1 MVDSQESPTGAMWE
15 MAPHRVG
22 GMVASRCPSLKH
34 TGTGNEGVAPSSWMR
49 GSGRQYLDFKCSE
62 SQRRVLRRRVGMTY
76 ILKETPDVKN
86 KSGGDRVTAGI
97 RQAAVKQS
105 IEAGW

>member
-1 MVDSQESPTGAMWE
+1 MT
-15 MAPHRVG
+15 
-22 GMVASRCPSLKH
+22 SLKH

-49 GSGRQYLDFKCSE
+49 DSGKQYLDFKCSG

-76 ILKETPDVKN
+76 ILKETSDVKN
-86 KSGGDRVTAGI
+86 KSGGDRVTAGV